1 MGNQQERKQISTE
14 RYGSRTWVL
23 RGKKNK
29 LIEKSKNKVNEER
42 YKENEN
48 VMLTSD
54 SMSGGDSVFLENK
67 KCSISVSE
75 NQHTV
80 VSKIFRKVK
89 YSVKYSEVTEA
100 ILIMN
105 ITE

>member
-23 RGKKNK
+23 QGKKKNK

-54 SMSGGDSVFLENK
+54 SCPGG
-67 KCSISVSE
+67 
-75 NQHTV
+75 
-80 VSKIFRKVK
+80 
-89 YSVKYSEVTEA
+89 
-100 ILIMN
+100 
-105 ITE
+105 